1 MSETAMSQTKGKT
14 FSEEAGG
21 KIGAVMVVGGGIA
34 AMQSALDMADSGLKV
49 YMLTHD
55 PCIGGNMVRLDKT
68 FPTNDCSMCIVS
80 PKLVTVGNHP
90 NIEIVT
96 MADVEKFEGAPGRFR
111 VTANK
116 RARYIDESKCTGC
129 TECSVVCPV
138 HLPDPQN
145 EGMNDRRAAFRMY
158 PQAVPNWFAIDR
170 DRTAPCKMTCPAHIS
185 VQGYVNLIGESRF
198 KDALDVIRMRMPF
211 PSICGRVCYH
221 PCEEKCNRKD
231 VDEPVA
237 INQLK
242 RFVSDLELEEAGV
255 IEKFSGVNRAEDPS
269 KQPAKLKKNEISQR
283 AERVAIIGAGPSGL
297 TAAHDLALLGFPV
310 TVFEKL
316 PVAGGMLA
324 VGVPEYRLPMKVVDY
339 EVGRIRDLGVE
350 IKLGTEID
358 KEKGID
364 WLFAQG
370 YGAVYIAVGAH
381 GVMKLGIEGE
391 NLPGVVGGVEF
402 LRKAKLGEKMEVG
415 RKVVVIGG
423 GNVAIDTARTALRLG
438 AGKVTLLCLESRN
451 EMPAWDWEIE
461 EAHAEGVEIV
471 NCWGPKAVREKDG
484 KAGGAEFRRC
494 TCVFDDRGA
503 FCPRYDESD
512 TCFHEADQVIVSIGQ
527 RTTADFLNNGSG
539 VDVSGRGTVVV
550 EAKTAATARE
560 GVFAGGDCAA
570 GPGMAI
576 QAIAAGKNAAV
587 SIARYL
593 NGEKLDAPRHEDE
606 LKEATPIDESKL
618 KSAVKAPRQSGGV
631 LPAEIRRGSF
641 IEMEKPLTPEQAM
654 AEAKRCLQCGP
665 CSDCRMCELTCQQN
679 AVDFSQTDRT
689 LEFEVGSVVL
699 APGFETFNPKL
710 TTQYG
715 YGVFSN
721 VYTSIEFERLLSASG
736 PTMGHILRRSDEKE
750 PRNVAFIQ
758 CVGSRDSS
766 LGREYCSGVCC
777 MYTAK
782 ESIIAKEHQAG
793 LDCTV
798 FCIDVRAQGKNF
810 DRYYEMAKNTY
821 GVRYVRGAI
830 SGIKELQQSKS
841 LLLTF
846 LGEDGKQ
853 ETEEFD
859 MVVLAV
865 GLEPARTNKKLAEIF
880 GLRLN
885 KYGFCETDAV
895 NTVRTNRDGVYVA
908 GAFQAPKDIPDSVTQ
923 ASGAACE
930 ALIDLASE
938 RGKCIT
944 PVKYPPERDVSNEEP
959 RIGVMVCRCGFNIGS
974 VVDVPSVVEYS
985 KTLPNVVFA
994 EESLYACSQDNI
1006 EHIVGVIKEHN
1017 LNRFVVSSCTVRT
1030 HLPLFEQ
1037 AIRRAGL
1044 NKYLFEMA
1052 NIREQDS
1059 WVHRDV
1065 PAQATAKA
1073 RDLVA
1078 GAVAKVAK
1086 HRQLEISRAEV
1097 VQKALVI
1104 GGGPAGM
1111 TAALAIADQG
1121 IPVFLVEKEENL
1133 GGNLRNIHYL
1143 LDGGDTK
1150 KILSDMIARVES
1162 HPEITV
1168 YKKYSI
1174 KEVSGHI
1181 GHFTTR
1187 LLAPE
1192 NGDGPRPKIVELGHG
1207 VCIVATGGSEVK
1219 PALPAGN
1226 RPNVL
1231 TQSEFEE
1238 KIAANDPAVK
1248 NARNV
1253 VVVQCFEQ
1261 RNEERPYCSKIC
1273 CQSAIKNLIRLKDI
1287 NPGANAYVLYRDIR
1301 SYGFKELKFLEA
1313 RDKGVVFIR
1322 FKDGDDPKI
1331 SLEGGSPRVGVND
1344 DVIKR
1349 ELVFE
1354 PDILVLS
1361 VPIEPS
1367 ATSKA
1372 LSEILKVPIDADGFF
1387 CEAHAKLRPVD
1398 FASEGIFL
1406 CGVAHSP
1413 KPLEE
1418 NIAQAKAAA
1427 ARAMTILSNS
1437 FIEASGMVAHVN
1449 QEICAACLTCL
1460 RVCPFGVPFANEMN
1474 RAEINGVECRGCGC
1488 CAAACPAKAIEVEHF
1503 RDEQITVAED
1513 AIIMSAIHK
1522 ALARK

>member
-1 MSETAMSQTKGKT
+1 MSETRGTTFDEAGSGKT
-14 FSEEAGG
+14 
-21 KIGAVMVVGGGIA
+21 GAVMVVGGGIA

-49 YMLTHD
+49 YMLTND

-90 NIEIVT
+90 NIEIIT
-96 MADVEKFEGAPGRFR
+96 MADVVKFEGTPGRFR

-116 RARYIDESKCTGC
+116 RPRYIDESKCTGC

-145 EGMNDRRAAFRMY
+145 EGMNERRAAFRMY

-185 VQGYVNLIGESRF
+185 VQGYVNLVGEGRF
-198 KDALDVIRMRMPF
+198 RDALDVIRARIPF

-255 IEKFSGVNRAEDPS
+255 IGKFSGVKLADDPS
-269 KQPAKLKKNEISQR
+269 KQPSKLKENEISPR
-283 AERVAIIGAGPSGL
+283 AERVAIIGAGPAGL
-297 TAAHDLALLGFPV
+297 TAAADLAQLGFPA

-324 VGVPEYRLPMKVVDY
+324 VGVPEYRLPMKVIDY
-339 EVGRIRDLGVE
+339 EVGRIRSLGVE
-350 IKLGTEID
+350 IRLNTEID
-358 KEKGID
+358 KDKGID

-370 YGAVYIAVGAH
+370 YKAVYIAVGAH
-381 GVMKLGIEGE
+381 GGMKLGIRGE
-391 NLPGVVGGVEF
+391 SLPGVVSGIEF
-402 LRKAKLGEKMEVG
+402 LRKAKLGEKMEIG
-415 RKVVVIGG
+415 RKVLVIGG

-438 AGKVTLLCLESRN
+438 AGKVTLLCLENTN

-461 EAHAEGVEIV
+461 EARAEGVEIV
-471 NCWGPKAVREKDG
+471 NCWGPKAIVEKDG
-484 KAGGAEFRRC
+484 KAAGVEFRRC
-494 TCVFDDRGA
+494 TCVFDEHGA
-503 FCPRYDESD
+503 FCPQYDESN
-512 TCFHEADQVIVSIGQ
+512 TCVHEADLVLVAIGQ
-527 RTTADFLNNGSG
+527 RTNADFLNDAG
-539 VDVSGRGTVVV
+539 VGVGRRGTVVA
-550 EAKTAATARE
+550 EAKTAATSRE

-576 QAIAAGKNAAV
+576 EAIASGKNAAV

-593 NGEKLDAPRHEDE
+593 NGEKLDAPRYEDE
-606 LKEATPIDESKL
+606 LKETTPIDESKL
-618 KSAVKAPRQSGGV
+618 KGAVRAPRQSGGAI
-631 LPAEIRRGSF
+631 PAEIRRGSF
-641 IEMEKPLTPEQAM
+641 VEIEKPLTPEQAV

-665 CSDCRMCELTCQQN
+665 CSDCRMCESTCRLN
-679 AVDFSQTDRT
+679 AVDFGQKDRT

-699 APGFETFNPKL
+699 APGFETFDPER

-715 YGVFSN
+715 YGVFGN

-736 PTMGHILRRSDEKE
+736 PTMGHIVRRSDARE

-758 CVGSRDSS
+758 CVGSRDAS

-782 ESIIAKEHQAG
+782 ESIIAKEHQPG

-810 DRYYEMAKNTY
+810 DRYYEMAKNTC

-830 SGIKELQQSKS
+830 SGIKELQQSKN

-846 LGEDGKQ
+846 LDEDGKQ
-853 ETEEFD
+853 KTEEFD
-859 MVVLAV
+859 MVVLAI
-865 GLEPARTNKKLAEIF
+865 GIEPTSTNKKLAEIF
-880 GLRLN
+880 DVRLN
-885 KYGFCETDAV
+885 KYGFCDTDPV
-895 NTVRTNRDGVYVA
+895 NTVRTNRDGVYAA
-908 GAFQAPKDIPDSVTQ
+908 GAFQSPKDIPDSVTQ
-923 ASGAACE
+923 AGSAACE

-938 RGKCIT
+938 RGKCVS
-944 PVKYPPERDVSNEEP
+944 PVKYPPERNVSNEEP

-974 VVDVPSVVEYS
+974 VVDVPSVVEYA
-985 KTLPNVVFA
+985 KTLPGVAFA
-994 EESLYACSQDNI
+994 EESLYTCSQDNI
-1006 EHIVGVIKEHN
+1006 EHIVDVIKKHN

-1059 WVHRDV
+1059 WVHRDF
-1065 PAQATAKA
+1065 PATATWKA
-1073 RDLVA
+1073 MDLVA
-1078 GAVAKVAK
+1078 GAVAKVAG
-1086 HRQLEISRAEV
+1086 HRALEVSRSEV
-1097 VQKALVI
+1097 VQTALVI

-1111 TAALAIADQG
+1111 TAALSIADQG
-1121 IPVFLVEKEENL
+1121 IPVFLVEKDAQL

-1143 LDGGDTK
+1143 PDGADPK
-1150 KILSDMIARVES
+1150 KLLSDTIAKVEA
-1162 HPEITV
+1162 HPKITV
-1168 YKKYSI
+1168 YKKHSI

-1181 GHFTTR
+1181 GHFTTS

-1192 NGDGPRPKIVELGHG
+1192 NGNGAKPKNPELHHG
-1207 VCIVATGGSEVK
+1207 ICIVATGGNEVK
-1219 PALPAGN
+1219 PELPARN

-1231 TQSEFEE
+1231 TQSEFAE
-1238 KIAANDPAVK
+1238 KIAANDPLVK

-1253 VVVQCFEQ
+1253 VVIQCFGQ
-1261 RNEERPYCSKIC
+1261 RNEERPYCSKVC
-1273 CQSAIKNLIRLKDI
+1273 CQNAIDNLITLKDI

-1313 RDKGVVFIR
+1313 RDKGVMFVR

-1331 SLEGGSPRVGVND
+1331 SLEGGAPRVSVND

-1349 ELVFE
+1349 ELIFE

-1367 ATSKA
+1367 ETSKA
-1372 LSEILKVPIDADGFF
+1372 LSEILKVTVDADGFF

-1427 ARAMTILSNS
+1427 ARAMTVLSNK
-1437 FIEASGMVAHVN
+1437 FIEASGMTARVN
-1449 QEICAACLTCL
+1449 QEICAACLTCV
-1460 RVCPFGVPFANEMN
+1460 RVCPFGVPFVNEMN
-1474 RAEINGVECRGCGC
+1474 RAQIEDVECRGCGC
-1488 CAAACPAKAIEVEHF
+1488 CAAACPAKAIEIEHF
-1503 RDEQITVAED
+1503 RDDQITAAED
-1513 AIIMSAIHK
+1513 AIITSAIHK
-1522 ALARK
+1522 ALSRK